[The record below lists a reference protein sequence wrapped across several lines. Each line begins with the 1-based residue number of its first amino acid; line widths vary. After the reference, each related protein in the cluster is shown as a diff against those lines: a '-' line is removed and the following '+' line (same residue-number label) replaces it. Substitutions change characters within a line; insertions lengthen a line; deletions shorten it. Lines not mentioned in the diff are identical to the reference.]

1 MSTPLF
7 TGVYTAL
14 VTPFDNAGAL
24 DLAAYRRLIDEQI
37 EAGVSGLVPCGT
49 TGEAATLT
57 TAEHLEV
64 VRTCVAQAKGRVL
77 VLAGAGNN
85 ATAAAVELHKQVQE
99 LGVDGALHVTPWYN
113 KPTQEGLYR
122 HFRAVADAAPLP
134 VVLYNVPGRTGV
146 DLLPETLERLARDCS
161 TIVGVKEAT
170 GSVARSEEVL
180 ARVERVRSDF
190 SVLSGEDS
198 HILTLLAQGGHGV
211 ISVISHVC
219 AQDLVAMFAA
229 WHAGKIPEAQ
239 RLSRKLSALQPILFF
254 RANPIP
260 VKSALV
266 ARGLMRES
274 FRLPLCPLSH
284 DDKVELQARLEQA
297 GYGQ

>member
-1 MSTPLF
+1 MSSPRF

-14 VTPFDNAGAL
+14 VTPFDDSGAL
-24 DLAAYRRLIDEQI
+24 DLEAFRRLIDEQI
-37 EAGVSGLVPCGT
+37 DAGVTGLVPCGT

-57 TAEHLEV
+57 VEEHLQV
-64 VRTCVAQAKGRVL
+64 VRTCVEQVKGRVP

-85 ATAAAVELHKQVQE
+85 ATDRAVEMHKQVQE

-122 HFRAVADAAPLP
+122 HFRAVADASPLP

-146 DLLPETLERLARDCS
+146 DLLPATLERLATDCP

-180 ARVERVRSDF
+180 ARVEKVRSDF
-190 SVLSGEDS
+190 AVLSGEDS

-211 ISVISHVC
+211 ISVISHLC
-219 AQDLVAMFAA
+219 AADLAAMLSA
-229 WHAGKIPEAQ
+229 WQAGKVAEAQ
-239 RLSRKLSALQPILFF
+239 RLSRKVSALQPVLFF

-260 VKSALV
+260 VKTAL
-266 ARGLMRES
+266 AMRGQMKES
-274 FRLPLCPLSH
+274 FRLPLWPLTAEEKS
-284 DDKVELQARLEQA
+284 ELKLRLTQV
-297 GYGQ
+297 GYGS